1 MKKQFLMISL
11 MVATVNFN
19 STHAYVDT
27 LSFYDQGDEKA
38 EWAFLEKAFITDIAK
53 SKQLSWNHI
62 SAAATTLVMA
72 GSTYQYTQTSATDGS
87 ILQQLLQPKNVFGLT
102 SCATAAICSIQGLQ
116 CYLSHEANRTAV
128 KNFFANYENNQVL
141 VPASLQYAF
150 DMIAERVTCE
160 GMDAVLVDANDI
172 VDQIQGMIMRYF
184 EKRYEK
190 VLQVSAENALATTK
204 TAGEII
210 KNAVETSSK
219 LAGGK

>member
-11 MVATVNFN
+11 MLATVNFN
-19 STHAYVDT
+19 TTHAYVDT
-27 LSFYDQGDEKA
+27 LSFYDEADEKA
-38 EWAFLEKAFITDIAK
+38 QWAFLEKAFITDIAQ

-62 SAAATTLVMA
+62 SAAATGLVMA
-72 GSTYQYTQTSATDGS
+72 SSAYQYTQTSATDAS
-87 ILQQLLQPKNVFGLT
+87 TLQQLLQPKNVFGLT

-116 CYLSHEANRTAV
+116 CYLSNEANRTAV
-128 KNFFANYENNQVL
+128 KNFFANYENNRFL
-141 VPASLQYAF
+141 VPANLEYAF
-150 DMIAERVTCE
+150 DMISERIEFE

-190 VLQVSAENALATTK
+190 VLQVSAENALAATK

-210 KNAVETSSK
+210 KNAVETGSK
-219 LAGGK
+219 LSGGK